1 MLVRVVN
8 GSEKTVKKHI
18 LLQKCPQLRKRN
30 ILLYVLFL
38 FEIVTVHYQ
47 I

>member
-8 GSEKTVKKHI
+8 GSDKTVKKHI
-18 LLQKCPQLRKRN
+18 LLQKCPQRRKRN

-38 FEIVTVHYQ
+38 FEIVTVRYQ